1 MHVGFIYNPES
12 GSGKI
17 EKNAKF
23 IIDSFTQKGHQVDVL
38 KTKKPLD
45 AKRYAIESNHD
56 MLLVA
61 GGDGTL
67 NEVVNGLMTKEI
79 RQKIA
84 YIPTGTVNDVAH
96 MLGIPMNIKKAV
108 KLILEGGVLKKM
120 DISKIN
126 NTYFTYAA
134 ATGRF
139 AKASYDVRREDKK
152 RFGMLA
158 YVVRGITDLLFD
170 YKMPLKITYDD
181 GVIDRTFTLLL
192 FLNGPR
198 VGGFNLFLMKKSKL
212 NDGKIE
218 ARIFERRRYWTLIKV
233 LSFFA
238 IGGLVMRGGHRLTSS
253 FYEIE
258 TKDPK
263 SDMEWN
269 TDGEKTEKNS
279 VRIDVFREA
288 IEIYVSKRA
297 AKYIF

>member
-1 MHVGFIYNPES
+1 MRVGFIYNPES

-17 EKNAKF
+17 ERNSQY
-23 IIDSFTQKGHQVDVL
+23 IIDAFTAKGHVMDVL
-38 KTKKPLD
+38 KTKKTLD
-45 AKRYAIESNHD
+45 AKRYAMESDHD

-67 NEVVNGLMTKEI
+67 NEVVNGLMTREQ
-79 RQKIA
+79 RPKIA

-96 MLGIPMNIKKAV
+96 MLGISMNVKKAV
-108 KLILEGGVLKKM
+108 KLILETGEVKKM

-126 NTYFTYAA
+126 DTYFTYAA

-139 AKASYDVRREDKK
+139 TKASYDVKRKDKK
-152 RFGMLA
+152 RFGVLA

-170 YKMPLKITYDD
+170 YKMPMKITYEG
-181 GVIDRTFTLLL
+181 GVLEKTFTLLL

-198 VGGFNLFLMKKSKL
+198 VGGRNLYLMKKSKL

-218 ARIFERRRYWTLIKV
+218 ARIFEHRRFWMLIKI
-233 LSFFA
+233 LTFFA

-258 TKDPK
+258 AEHDQA
-263 SDMEWN
+263 DIDWN

-279 VRIDVFREA
+279 VRIDVIQEA

>member
-1 MHVGFIYNPES
+1 MRVGFIYNPES

-17 EKNAKF
+17 EQNADYIVNEFKA
-23 IIDSFTQKGHQVDVL
+23 KGHDIEVL

-67 NEVVNGLMTKEI
+67 NEVVNGIMPKAE
-79 RQKIA
+79 RPKIA

-108 KLILEGGVLKKM
+108 KLILETGVVKKM

-126 NTYFTYAA
+126 DTYFTYAA

-139 AKASYDVRREDKK
+139 AKASYDVKRKDKK
-152 RFGMLA
+152 RFGILA
-158 YVVRGITDLLFD
+158 YIVRGITDLLFD
-170 YKMPLKITYDD
+170 YKMPLRITYD
-181 GVIDRTFTLLL
+181 GGAIDHTFTLLL

-198 VGGFNLFLMKKSKL
+198 VGGRNLYLMKKSKL

-218 ARIFERRRYWTLIKV
+218 ARLFERQRFWALIKV
-233 LSFFA
+233 LTFFA
-238 IGGLVMRGGHRLTSS
+238 IGGLVMRGGHRLSSS

-258 TKDPK
+258 TLDPR
-263 SDMEWN
+263 SNIDWN

-279 VRIDVFREA
+279 VRIQVFQEA
-288 IEIYVSKRA
+288 IEIFVSKRA
-297 AKYIF
+297 AKYVF

>member
-1 MHVGFIYNPES
+1 MRVGFIYNPES

-17 EKNAKF
+17 ERNSKYIVDA
-23 IIDSFTQKGHQVDVL
+23 FTAKGHVIDIL
-38 KTKKPLD
+38 KTKKTLD
-45 AKRYAIESNHD
+45 AKRYAIESDHD

-67 NEVVNGLMTKEI
+67 NEVVNGLMTKEK
-79 RQKIA
+79 RPKIA

-96 MLGIPMNIKKAV
+96 MLGISMNVKKAV
-108 KLILEGGVLKKM
+108 KLILETGEVKKM
-120 DISKIN
+120 DVSKIN
-126 NTYFTYAA
+126 DTYFTYAA

-139 AKASYDVRREDKK
+139 TKASYDVKRKDKK
-152 RFGMLA
+152 RFGILA
-158 YVVRGITDLLFD
+158 YIVRGITDLLFD
-170 YKMPLKITYDD
+170 YKMPMKITYDG
-181 GVIDRTFTLLL
+181 GVLEKTFTLLL

-198 VGGFNLFLMKKSKL
+198 VGGRNLYLMKKSKL

-218 ARIFERRRYWTLIKV
+218 ARIFEHRRFWMLIKI
-233 LSFFA
+233 LTFFA

-258 TKDPK
+258 VEHDQA
-263 SDMEWN
+263 DIDWN
-269 TDGEKTEKNS
+269 TDGEKTEKNG
-279 VRIDVFREA
+279 VRIDVIQEA

>member
-1 MHVGFIYNPES
+1 MRVGFIYNPES

-17 EKNAKF
+17 ERNSQY
-23 IIDSFTQKGHQVDVL
+23 IIDAFTAKGHVMDVL
-38 KTKKPLD
+38 KTKKTLD
-45 AKRYAIESNHD
+45 AKRYAMESDHD

-67 NEVVNGLMTKEI
+67 NEVVNGLMTREQ
-79 RQKIA
+79 RPKIA

-96 MLGIPMNIKKAV
+96 MLGISMNVKKAV
-108 KLILEGGVLKKM
+108 KLILETGEVKKM

-126 NTYFTYAA
+126 DTYFTYAA

-139 AKASYDVRREDKK
+139 TKASYDVKRKDKK
-152 RFGMLA
+152 RFGILA

-170 YKMPLKITYDD
+170 YKMPMKITYEG
-181 GVIDRTFTLLL
+181 GVLEKTFTLLL

-198 VGGFNLFLMKKSKL
+198 VGGRNLYLMKKSKL

-218 ARIFERRRYWTLIKV
+218 ARIFEHRRFWMLIKI
-233 LSFFA
+233 LTFFA

-258 TKDPK
+258 AEHDRA
-263 SDMEWN
+263 DIDWN

-279 VRIDVFREA
+279 VRIDVIQEA

>member
-1 MHVGFIYNPES
+1 MRVGFIYNPES

-17 EKNAKF
+17 ERNSQY
-23 IIDSFTQKGHQVDVL
+23 IIDAFTAKGHVIDVL
-38 KTKKPLD
+38 KTKKSLD
-45 AKRYAIESNHD
+45 AKKYAIESDHD

-67 NEVVNGLMTKEI
+67 NEVVNGLMTREN
-79 RQKIA
+79 RPKIA

-96 MLGIPMNIKKAV
+96 MLGISLNVKKAV
-108 KLILEGGVLKKM
+108 KLILETGEVKKM

-126 NTYFTYAA
+126 DTYFTYAA

-139 AKASYDVRREDKK
+139 TKASYDVKRKDKK
-152 RFGMLA
+152 RFGVLA

-170 YKMPLKITYDD
+170 YKMPMKITYEG
-181 GVIDRTFTLLL
+181 GVLEKTFTLLL

-198 VGGFNLFLMKKSKL
+198 VGGRNLYLMKKSKL

-218 ARIFERRRYWTLIKV
+218 ARIFEHRRFWMLIKI
-233 LSFFA
+233 LTFFA

-253 FYEIE
+253 FYEVEAEHDQADI
-258 TKDPK
+258 D
-263 SDMEWN
+263 WN

-279 VRIDVFREA
+279 VRIDVIKEA

>member
-1 MHVGFIYNPES
+1 MRVGFIYNPES

-17 EKNAKF
+17 ERNSKYIVDA
-23 IIDSFTQKGHQVDVL
+23 FTAKGHVIDIL
-38 KTKKPLD
+38 KTKQALD
-45 AKRYAIESNHD
+45 AKRYAIESDHD

-67 NEVVNGLMTKEI
+67 NEVVNGLMTKEK
-79 RQKIA
+79 RPKIA

-96 MLGIPMNIKKAV
+96 MLGISMNVKKAV
-108 KLILEGGVLKKM
+108 KLILETGEVKKM
-120 DISKIN
+120 DVSKIN
-126 NTYFTYAA
+126 DTYFTYAA

-139 AKASYDVRREDKK
+139 TKASYDVKRKDKK
-152 RFGMLA
+152 RFGILA

-170 YKMPLKITYDD
+170 YKMPMKITYEG
-181 GVIDRTFTLLL
+181 GVLEKTFTLLL

-198 VGGFNLFLMKKSKL
+198 VGGRNLYLMKKSKL
-212 NDGKIE
+212 NDGKVE
-218 ARIFERRRYWTLIKV
+218 ARIFEHRRFWMLIKI
-233 LSFFA
+233 LTFFA

-258 TKDPK
+258 AEHDQA
-263 SDMEWN
+263 DIDWN

-279 VRIDVFREA
+279 VRIDVIKEA